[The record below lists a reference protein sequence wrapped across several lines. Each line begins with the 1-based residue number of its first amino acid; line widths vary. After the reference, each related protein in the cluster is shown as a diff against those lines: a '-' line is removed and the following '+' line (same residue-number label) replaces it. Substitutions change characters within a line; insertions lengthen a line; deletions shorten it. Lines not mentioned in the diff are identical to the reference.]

1 MNRNNYI
8 WNEQI
13 VSQKCFTFMA
23 EADSEFEHLK
33 NMDSVIKLR
42 KLFDLPYNAM
52 IHNVNELMLAVDFD
66 SIEKGKIINNN
77 NSNSFSSDESDSSD

>member
-1 MNRNNYI
+1 
-8 WNEQI
+8 
-13 VSQKCFTFMA
+13 
-23 EADSEFEHLK
+23 
-33 NMDSVIKLR
+33 
-42 KLFDLPYNAM
+42 M

>member
-1 MNRNNYI
+1 
-8 WNEQI
+8 
-13 VSQKCFTFMA
+13 MA

-33 NMDSVIKLR
+33 NMYSVIKLR
-42 KLFDLPYNAM
+42 KLFVLPYNAM